1 MSELNRHKILI
12 AGHLDGEGE
21 ELYKLLSSEGYLVS
35 CSDDVKSIKEKINE
49 SCPDA
54 IIAEMT
60 LTGEDQQTFAETI
73 ISRYPHIPVLVT
85 TGYETLELARMLVKK
100 GADDYIFKPL
110 QKDEVLRRIRNS
122 IEKAY
127 SIKMNNS
134 INNAMSLLQND
145 NGMDSSLKKENLY
158 KVIVESALNQTH
170 SSLGAL
176 VIYNEDKD
184 RFEIAYSSYISE
196 GNIYFPHDYPSYP
209 VINFIIS
216 FKKPMLLTSSK
227 KHPLSGRIQR
237 ESLSPDKFPEIIPFE
252 KEAIIF
258 PMTSSQSKVI
268 GFIVLSKKKDE
279 ISFTAADLHT
289 LAIIAGQSSVSVHN
303 AYLVEGLER
312 NYVNTLMALNAILE
326 AKHPYTKGHTQ
337 RVTLYS
343 TAMAREMSLSSA
355 EIQIMRD
362 GAMLHDIGKIGVAD
376 AILNKEGTLSDS
388 EFNIIKKHPI
398 IGEKIIKPI
407 KFLERTLPIIRHHH
421 ERMDGRGWP
430 DGLSGARI
438 PLLVRIC
445 TIADAYDA
453 MSSDRPYRETMNID
467 EIRRQ
472 LICHSGIQFDEE
484 LVDIFL
490 RLLDRGLI
498 PEPIQAE
505 HTSLIKI

>member
-1 MSELNRHKILI
+1 MPYLSRYKILI
-12 AGHLDGEGE
+12 AGSLDDTIK
-21 ELYKLLSSEGYLVS
+21 ELCKLLSSQGYNIEYCVDS
-35 CSDDVKSIKEKINE
+35 KNVIESIKK
-49 SCPDA
+49 SPPDVVICE
-54 IIAEMT
+54 IIFS
-60 LTGEDQQTFAETI
+60 GEEQHKVVDTI
-73 ISRYPHIPVLVT
+73 VSNYPNIPVIVL
-85 TGYETLELARMLVKK
+85 TGYETIELARNIVQK
-100 GADDYIFKPL
+100 GAEDYILKPI
-110 QKDEVLRRIRNS
+110 QNDEVLRRVKNS
-122 IEKAY
+122 IEKTY
-127 SIKMNNS
+127 PVKMNPRISNT
-134 INNAMSLLQND
+134 ISLLHGND
-145 NGMDSSLKKENLY
+145 SQSFLKKENLY

-170 SSLGAL
+170 SSLGAI
-176 VIYNEDKD
+176 VIYDEEKD
-184 RFEIAYSSYISE
+184 RFDIAYCSYHCD
-196 GNIYFPHDYPSYP
+196 GNIYFPHDYLSYP
-209 VINFIIS
+209 AVNFVINNR
-216 FKKPMLLTSSK
+216 KPILLTSCK
-227 KHPLSGRIQR
+227 KHILAGRI
-237 ESLSPDKFPEIIPFE
+237 EHEKLLPDKFPEIIPFE
-252 KEAIIF
+252 KEVIIY
-258 PMTSSQSKVI
+258 PMSTAQSKVI

-279 ISFTAADLHT
+279 ISFDNRDLHT
-289 LAIIAGQSSVSVHN
+289 LEIIAGQSSVSVHN
-303 AYLVEGLER
+303 TYLVQGLER

-343 TAMAREMSLSSA
+343 TAMARELGLSSE
-355 EIQIMRD
+355 EIQTMRD

-430 DGLSGARI
+430 DGLSGAGI

-472 LICHSGIQFDEE
+472 LICHCGTQFDEE

-490 RLLDRGLI
+490 RMMDRGLI
-498 PEPIQAE
+498 SLPEQIEPDTI
-505 HTSLIKI
+505 LKV